1 MLTTLR
7 ILTGMLL
14 PLPLLVGMFFIVG
27 DAFHFNRDAEYLRL
41 SEAFEAGYL
50 FLDLFFYC
58 MMAST
63 YLSIPLVAFSLVL
76 EFTCKRSASRY
87 LAGIIFGVSIGAL
100 LAFAVTSAFTLLTS
114 WDVTEA
120 CVHMIGTVAVMLFC
134 VMVVDRLRSKKIP
147 SVLSPP
153 QSTP

>member
-41 SEAFEAGYL
+41 SETFEAGYL

-58 MMAST
+58 MMASM

-114 WDVTEA
+114 WYVAEA
-120 CVHMIGTVAVMLFC
+120 CVQMIGTVAVMLFC